1 MKIYN
6 SKKNLVFCM
15 LTKCLGLAFLHF
27 INSPGHRVHLLQF
40 HRRETKA
47 WRREVIAQGDPE
59 SGPRAILPATRG
71 ASHLK
76 TLGRKFEFCLES
88 SLPPTCHL
96 INLGCC
102 YIPHFLRGRYIYL
115 LCLNIHLKC
124 ISLCKCPLIYI
135 ILYKCTNPVII
146 CGFLNA
152 LFSFMLGSVSL
163 SLSFP
168 LLHPAF
174 TSDNSCNSCGRILPN
189 FPPFRPTLHR
199 THIDPHTCGTSV
211 FPLQNGII

>member
-1 MKIYN
+1 MTQ
-6 SKKNLVFCM
+6 SR
-15 LTKCLGLAFLHF
+15 G
-27 INSPGHRVHLLQF
+27 
-40 HRRETKA
+40 
-47 WRREVIAQGDPE
+47 PE
-59 SGPRAILPATRG
+59 PACPATTA
-71 ASHLK
+71 ASRLK
-76 TLGRKFEFCLES
+76 TLGRKVEFCLDS

-102 YIPHFLRGRYIYL
+102 YIPHFLRGRYICL

-163 SLSFP
+163 SPSFP

-174 TSDNSCNSCGRILPN
+174 TSDNSCNSCGCILPN
-189 FPPFRPTLHR
+189 FPPFHPTLHR
-199 THIDPHTCGTSV
+199 MHMTHTHVGHQCSLYKMASYNNMLPHILLFSLNNSSWEWLQV
-211 FPLQNGII
+211 FWYIFNSLFLMAEK

>member
-15 LTKCLGLAFLHF
+15 LTKCLGFAFLHF
-27 INSPGHRVHLLQF
+27 ISSLGHRVHLLQF
-40 HRRETKA
+40 HRRKQRLGEEESLHKVTQS
-47 WRREVIAQGDPE
+47 RGPE
-59 SGPRAILPATRG
+59 PACPATTG
-71 ASHLK
+71 ASRLK
-76 TLGRKFEFCLES
+76 TLGRKSEFCLES

-102 YIPHFLRGRYIYL
+102 YIPHFLRGRYICL

-135 ILYKCTNPVII
+135 ILYKCTNPVIV

-163 SLSFP
+163 FP
-168 LLHPAF
+168 
-174 TSDNSCNSCGRILPN
+174 SCILPSPQITHVTVVDISCQISLC
-189 FPPFRPTLHR
+189 FAQPCTER
-199 THIDPHTCGTSV
+199 T
-211 FPLQNGII
+211 

>member
-1 MKIYN
+1 MPNDEKLIFRWKSITVKRTWFSACSLN
-6 SKKNLVFCM
+6 GWV
-15 LTKCLGLAFLHF
+15 LHF
-27 INSPGHRVHLLQF
+27 CISSTPQVIQF
-40 HRRETKA
+40 ISSNFTEGKQRLGEEKSLHKVTQSR
-47 WRREVIAQGDPE
+47 GPE
-59 SGPRAILPATRG
+59 PACPATTGTSR
-71 ASHLK
+71 LK

-102 YIPHFLRGRYIYL
+102 YIPHFLRGRYICL

-163 SLSFP
+163 FPSFP

-174 TSDNSCNSCGRILPN
+174 TSDNSCNSCGYILPN
-189 FPPFRPTLHR
+189 FPLFCPTLHER
-199 THIDPHTCGTSV
+199 T
-211 FPLQNGII
+211 